1 MGYEHREDA
10 VGGVGSMQCQTHT
23 RKRTHS
29 VPRETQGGWNLEQGS
44 DEILT
49 HVSVAAPLIKLM
61 CNDHRENALGRGW
74 SRQWQTHTHTHSVP
88 RDTQGGWSFGQ
99 GSDSIS
105 THDGVA
111 PHQSN

>member
-10 VGGVGSMQCQTHT
+10 VGGAGSMQCQTHT

-29 VPRETQGGWNLEQGS
+29 VPRDTQGGWNLKQRS

-61 CNDHRENALGRGW
+61 GNDHRWTQWGVGGA
-74 SRQWQTHTHTHSVP
+74 RQGPTHTQCP
-88 RDTQGGWSFGQ
+88 
-99 GSDSIS
+99 
-105 THDGVA
+105 
-111 PHQSN
+111 P